1 MSNVAQTPGPIPE
14 PTTSTSAGG
23 AAGQQHTMRSAP
35 DLRQRL
41 TSGLRRS
48 GGDEAGP
55 NAYDAIVDQDM
66 QNVSD
71 ASNKADNA
79 AGIKGLSVEALEIAQ
94 SLDDNGISVPVLTGS
109 VRLVD
114 LLVIAGAGLA
124 GAFANAPFDP
134 TALEVVTFG
143 WAQAVAIS
151 VAMLFTLAFFQ
162 AADAYQVSVMRGGL
176 AQIGR
181 VAAGWT
187 LVFAMF
193 FLIRTTTGVGSEL
206 PQSWIGAWFVFG
218 LGGFICARLV
228 VYRLVRHWMDT
239 GRLERRAIIVGGGT
253 AAAELIHE
261 LESQS
266 DNDIR
271 ICGIFDDRA
280 NDRSPPVVAGYPKL
294 GDISAL
300 VEFGR
305 LARIDMLIVCIP
317 LRAEQRV
324 LELLRKLWILPV
336 DIRLSAHTDKV
347 RFRNRGASFI
357 GTVPFVDVVEKPI
370 TDWDMVAKRV
380 FDIVFATLALIC
392 LSPVMLATIIAIRL
406 DSKGPILFRQ
416 KRYGFNNEIID
427 VLKFRS
433 MYHEQADPDARQ
445 VVTRNDNRVT
455 RVGRF
460 IRKTSIDELPQLFNV
475 LRGDLSLVGPRPHAV
490 NAHTDNHTWDE
501 VVDGYFARHKVKPGV
516 TGWAQINGWR
526 GEVDRPEKIQKR
538 VECDV
543 YYIENWSI
551 LFDLKILFMT
561 PLSLLNT
568 ENAY

>member
-1 MSNVAQTPGPIPE
+1 MTNLAEDT
-14 PTTSTSAGG
+14 
-23 AAGQQHTMRSAP
+23 AARPVSHKSPRSAP

-41 TSGLRRS
+41 TSGLRRNGPESS
-48 GGDEAGP
+48 GPQAYGQTAPLPEQAPELAGH
-55 NAYDAIVDQDM
+55 
-66 QNVSD
+66 
-71 ASNKADNA
+71 
-79 AGIKGLSVEALEIAQ
+79 GRLSGEALEIAHT
-94 SLDDNGISVPVLTGS
+94 LHDNGVSVPVLTGS
-109 VRLVD
+109 VRLADMALIAAAGIGAAFGKMPASASEIVTLGIPHAIAIAIT
-114 LLVIAGAGLA
+114 LL
-124 GAFANAPFDP
+124 F
-134 TALEVVTFG
+134 
-143 WAQAVAIS
+143 S
-151 VAMLFTLAFFQ
+151 LAFFQ
-162 AADAYQVSVMRGGL
+162 AADAYQVSVMRRGL
-176 AQIGR
+176 SQIGR
-181 VAAGWT
+181 VVAGWT
-187 LVFAMF
+187 LVFAML
-193 FLIRTTTGVGSEL
+193 FLIRTMTGIGSSL
-206 PQSWIGAWFVFG
+206 NQQWIGAWFVIGMVG
-218 LGGFICARLV
+218 LICARLV
-228 VYRLVRHWMDT
+228 VYRLVRHWMET

-261 LESQS
+261 LESNS

-300 VEFGR
+300 VEFAR

-324 LELLRKLWILPV
+324 LQLLRRLWVLPV

-380 FDIVFATLALIC
+380 FDIVFASLAIATLF
-392 LSPVMLATIIAIRL
+392 PVMIATAIAIRL
-406 DSKGPILFRQ
+406 DSKGPVLFRQ

-433 MYHEQADPDARQ
+433 MYHEMSDPNAKK
-445 VVTRNDNRVT
+445 VVTKGDSRVT
-455 RVGRF
+455 KVGRI

-475 LRGDLSLVGPRPHAV
+475 LRGELSLVGPRPHAV

-526 GEVDRPEKIQKR
+526 GEVDTPEKIQKR